1 MEPKR
6 HKSKRLEVSRKTLP
20 GFLAM
25 AGQLNSYIAYRSSEA
40 LAYLA
45 GWCGAVISA
54 NRVATGNA
62 WIRRA
67 IEIRMDGAIV
77 FYVEIRSIGT
87 DEPSTLVKLII
98 V

>member
-25 AGQLNSYIAYRSSEA
+25 AGQLNSYIAYGSSEA

-45 GWCGAVISA
+45 GWCGGVISSK
-54 NRVATGNA
+54 RVANGDA

-67 IEIRMDGAIV
+67 IEIRMDRAIV
-77 FYVEIRSIGT
+77 FYVEMRDASA
-87 DEPSTLVKLII
+87 DEPGTLVKLI
-98 V
+98 VV

>member
-1 MEPKR
+1 MEPNR

-25 AGQLNSYIAYRSSEA
+25 AGQLNTYLSYTSSKA
-40 LAYLA
+40 LSYLA
-45 GWCGAVISA
+45 GWCGGVIASH
-54 NRVATGNA
+54 RVAKGEA

-77 FYVEIRSIGT
+77 FYVEMRDIENK
-87 DEPSTLVKLII
+87 EPSVLVKLII